1 MIIFRK
7 KLFGETENLQVILD
21 KMKAAGK
28 GPGDPKFDKLSQNLT
43 NRQTINNSV
52 LPKNQ
57 VVSNTNLP
65 AVVNKPQTPMTLT
78 TPKPTVPNVPKT
90 GGLGKFG
97 KGAAIVGGL
106 AAAGLMANS
115 LFGGKKDN

>member
-7 KLFGETENLQVILD
+7 KLFGEIENLQAILD

-43 NRQTINNSV
+43 NRQTINNSA

-57 VVSNTNLP
+57 IVNNNLP
-65 AVVNKPQTPMTLT
+65 VKTQTPMTLT